1 MQTQP
6 PLRPLYWTPVV
17 NTLQRILSE
26 DAASVYL
33 VGGVVRDAFWGLPV
47 HDVDLVVPGGGFRV
61 ARRIADAL
69 GGKFYKLDPER
80 ETGRAIFWR
89 EGKRWVVDV
98 ANFRGGDLLA
108 DLQGRDFTL
117 NAVAVPLAGSLDGVI
132 DPLNGLSD
140 AQNRI
145 LRRCSPTSLADDPIR
160 ALRAVRLSTRFHLR
174 IEPATLSDLRRE
186 GPRLI
191 AASAERVRDEFM
203 ALLGD
208 PRPAAGLRVLDSL
221 GLLALIVPEVNAMRG
236 VQQSLPHRS
245 DVWEHTLATVERLAA
260 VLHTISPQRTEDN
273 AAQAGLGLIV
283 YALDRFRSQLQTHL
297 AQAWPDERPHTA
309 LLTLAALLHDSGKP
323 ATQEVDGER
332 IRFWGHDAA
341 GAVLAEERGRA
352 LKLSK
357 GEIVRLCGIVR
368 HHLRPLLL
376 DGEPILSRRA
386 VYRFW
391 RDCGPAG
398 IDVCLLALADH
409 LATVGPALETG
420 AWSHLLQT
428 VGTLLEAAYQADA
441 PALTSLPPLVTG
453 DDLMR
458 ALALPPGPQI
468 GLLLEQLR
476 EAQAAGEIHTA
487 AEALALARRLLV

>member
-1 MQTQP
+1 VYT
-6 PLRPLYWTPVV
+6 LRDVLC
-17 NTLQRILSE
+17 Q
-26 DAASVYL
+26 DATSVYL

-47 HDVDLVVPGGGFRV
+47 HDVDLVVPDGGFRV

-69 GGKFYKLDPER
+69 DGKFYKLDPER

-98 ANFRGGDLLA
+98 ANFRGGNLLA
-108 DLQGRDFTL
+108 DLRGRDFTL

-132 DPLNGLSD
+132 DPLNGLLD

-160 ALRAVRLSTRFHLR
+160 ALRAVRLSTRFRLR
-174 IEPATLSDLRRE
+174 IEPATLSDLRQE
-186 GPRLI
+186 GPRLT

-203 ALLGD
+203 ALLDGS
-208 PRPAAGLRVLDSL
+208 RPAAGLRVLDSL

-236 VQQSLPHRS
+236 VRQSLPHRS

-260 VLHTISPQRTEDN
+260 VLHIISPQRTEDS

-283 YALDRFRSQLQTHL
+283 YALDRFRPQLQAHL
-297 AQAWPDERPHTA
+297 AQAWPDERPHVA

-332 IRFWGHDAA
+332 IRFLGHDVA
-341 GAVLAEERGRA
+341 GAVLAEERGWA
-352 LKLSK
+352 LRLSR
-357 GEIVRLCGIVR
+357 GEIIRLRGIVR

-376 DGEPILSRRA
+376 DGELTLSRRA

-398 IDVCLLALADH
+398 IDVCLLALADY
-409 LATVGPALETG
+409 LATAGPALETA

-428 VGTLLEAAYQADA
+428 VGTLLEAAYRADV
-441 PALTSLPPLVTG
+441 PALANLPALVTG

-458 ALALPPGPQI
+458 ALEIPPGPQI
-468 GLLLEQLR
+468 GSLLEQLR

-487 AEALALARRLLV
+487 AEALALARRLLE